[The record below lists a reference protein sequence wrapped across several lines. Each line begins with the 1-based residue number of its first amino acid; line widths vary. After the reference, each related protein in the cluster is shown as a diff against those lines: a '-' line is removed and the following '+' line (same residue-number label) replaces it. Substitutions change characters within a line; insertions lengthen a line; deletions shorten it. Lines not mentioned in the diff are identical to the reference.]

1 MKGFPLARVNQE
13 LDRIKVSPQDIDSI
27 LPTRNDEEKAL
38 LAVIHEEDNDD
49 DCPDISV
56 DSWNKHINEGY
67 TVVFED
73 MYQKDTAARQVSEG
87 SVNAEH
93 AVLEGIAAGE
103 EVAEQKK
110 MLEDVMKKMESLG
123 NQFERVMSIVEKLRK
138 G

>member
-1 MKGFPLARVNQE
+1 M
-13 LDRIKVSPQDIDSI
+13 
-27 LPTRNDEEKAL
+27 
-38 LAVIHEEDNDD
+38 AVIHEEDNDD

-56 DSWNKHINEGY
+56 DSWNKRINEGY

-87 SVNAEH
+87 SVNTEH

-123 NQFERVMSIVEKLRK
+123 NQFERVMSIVEKIEERFGSLESL
-138 G
+138 